1 MEWDTFGRV
10 TGARKKKPHRD
21 NSTSPLFA
29 DLPSPPATE
38 DLVQLRAVRRPVW
51 TEQKAKLISR
61 YLKLFTLVTKHGTYV
76 DGFAGKQSDKADE
89 GWAAALVLAQRPW
102 RLRRFYLCDADA
114 EQVKGLEELK
124 ASQPTRDKKKDSKR
138 DVRVL
143 NGDFNALVHDVLREK
158 LDVATFCLLD
168 QRTFECHWATVEAL
182 ARHRSTGNKIELFY
196 FLPIYWLNRAFIA
209 TTTEEGLAG
218 IEKWWGRADW
228 RQLIDLPKH
237 EKAIAFQKRF
247 VELGYKYVCPFPIVD
262 SERDNLIMFYMVL
275 ASDHAE
281 APKLMWRAYD
291 QAVPDVP
298 GWDQLDLIPK
308 T

>member
-1 MEWDTFGRV
+1 VGWDTFGPV
-10 TGARKKKPHRD
+10 TGARKKKPHQD

-76 DGFAGKQSDKADE
+76 DGFAGKQSDRAAE

-102 RLRRFYLCDADA
+102 RLRHFYLCDADA

-124 ASQPTRDKKKDSKR
+124 ASQPARDKKKDSKR
-138 DVRVL
+138 DVQVL
-143 NGDFNALVHDVLREK
+143 HGDFNVRVHDVLREK

-168 QRTFECHWATVEAL
+168 QRTFECHWATVAAL

-209 TTTEEGLAG
+209 TTTAEGLAG

-228 RQLIDLPKH
+228 RHLIDLPKH
-237 EKAIAFQKRF
+237 EKAIAFQRRF
-247 VELGYKYVCPFPIVD
+247 MELGYRYVCPFPIVD
-262 SERDNLIMFYMVL
+262 SDRDNQIMFYMVL
-275 ASDHAE
+275 ASDHPE

-298 GWDQLDLIPK
+298 GWDQLELIPQG
-308 T
+308 